1 MFASLRVKASR
12 AGASS
17 MPNSMQNHLSA
28 AWESSHLFR
37 SKSWGYARLPQSEEV
52 GQDRNLVF

>member
-52 GQDRNLVF
+52 G